1 MENTQKKFEFPD
13 LETAQKEFN
22 RKIRDY
28 ENKVDELE
36 QELVEFALEWDFYLH
51 LGDYGCGRTLQLED
65 DSYYEVER
73 GGWLYSRQTC

>member
-13 LETAQKEFN
+13 RETAQKEFN

-51 LGDYGCGRTLQLED
+51 LGDYGIR
-65 DSYYEVER
+65 
-73 GGWLYSRQTC
+73 W